1 VQIRENSLAGWTR
14 EDGAQRA
21 AQTIAVLPVGALE
34 QHGPHLP
41 LATDALLAE
50 HIAYAATA
58 ELPGF
63 VVAPTVSYGCS
74 HHHLPYG
81 ATASLQTSSLLA
93 ALVDLTETL
102 LASAFA
108 GVFILNG
115 HGGNAEVV
123 QLTARDVS
131 LTRQAFVAGGSY
143 FQIAAKDLRK
153 VGALDV
159 GEMPGHAGAF
169 ETSLM
174 LAAFP
179 ELVRPLSGE
188 PASPPPGGW
197 PTGRSYRLGSPGPF
211 RPPRGYSDSPQGASA
226 EAGQA
231 FLEVCIEAVREAL
244 LDFGTVARDRD

>member
-1 VQIRENSLAGWTR
+1 MMIRQNSLAGWTR
-14 EDGAQRA
+14 EDSAQQA
-21 AQTIAVLPVGALE
+21 AETIAVVPVGALE

-50 HIAYAATA
+50 HVAYAASA
-58 ELPGF
+58 GLPGF
-63 VVAPTVSYGCS
+63 AVAPTVSYGCS

-93 ALVDLTETL
+93 VLVDLTETL
-102 LASAFA
+102 LASGFA

-131 LTRQAFVAGGSY
+131 LAKQAFVAGGSY
-143 FQIAAKDLRK
+143 FQIAGEALRE
-153 VGALDV
+153 VGAFDL

-179 ELVRPLSGE
+179 ELVRPLSAA
-188 PASPPPGGW
+188 PVSPPPGGW

-211 RPPRGYSDSPQGASA
+211 RTPLGFSDNPQGASA
-226 EAGQA
+226 EAGRA
-231 FLEVCIEAVREAL
+231 LLEVCVAAVREAL
-244 LDFGTVARDRD
+244 LDFEKVSRGRG

>member
-1 VQIRENSLAGWTR
+1 MSIRENSLAGWTR
-14 EDGAQRA
+14 EDSHQRA
-21 AQTIAVLPVGALE
+21 AETIVVVPVGALE
-34 QHGPHLP
+34 QHGPYLP

-81 ATASLQTSSLLA
+81 ATASLRTSSLLA
-93 ALVDLTETL
+93 ALGDLTETL
-102 LASAFA
+102 LASGFA

-131 LTRQAFVAGGSY
+131 LAKQAFVAGGSY
-143 FQIAAKDLRK
+143 FQIAAKGLRE
-153 VGALDV
+153 VGAFDL

-169 ETSLM
+169 ETSLL
-174 LAAFP
+174 LAAHP

-188 PASPPPGGW
+188 PVPPPPGGW

-211 RPPRGYSDSPQGASA
+211 RSPQGYSDSPQAASA
-226 EAGQA
+226 AAGQA
-231 FLEVCIEAVREAL
+231 FLDVCVRAVRDAL
-244 LDFGTVARDRD
+244 LDFGTVSRARD